1 LSLYKVDVV
10 APPAGTRFAHSPY
23 SIHRE
28 RAMKK
33 QGTTTDAKREAANDK
48 LDNGKT
54 EKAKKVSKPS

>member
-1 LSLYKVDVV
+1 
-10 APPAGTRFAHSPY
+10 
-23 SIHRE
+23 
-28 RAMKK
+28 MKK